1 MFEGNSSLIELDLSN
16 FTINEGAN
24 TEDMFLDNNNLK
36 NIYVKDSVEK
46 TKIEGLV
53 SNCEVIIKSSE

>member
-1 MFEGNSSLIELDLSN
+1 MIELDLSN